1 MARVTVTIKDCGSHT
16 DTVIEVKRHFEE
28 PKEEKFTLVD
38 NKLIRLTD
46 GMPKQYQEK
55 KNNVE
60 TTKGDWLGHVAWV
73 DTSDRAALPRTVTCN
88 CHPHYGQLGPK
99 LHTPTLCIYFDFL
112 YYSKP
117 RSGTLVCL

>member
-60 TTKGDWLGHVAWV
+60 TTKVNHAV
-73 DTSDRAALPRTVTCN
+73 
-88 CHPHYGQLGPK
+88 
-99 LHTPTLCIYFDFL
+99 I
-112 YYSKP
+112 SKP
-117 RSGTLVCL
+117 D